1 MILKYVID
9 HVEDSARDP
18 LVILELGDNAQSF
31 VRILESIIDHTRDYG
46 TISSTCVWSS
56 VTYHVLK
63 YWISILKCCIR
74 ARVLSLNSRFHVF
87 F

>member
-31 VRILESIIDHTRDYG
+31 IKILESIIIILETMG
-46 TISSTCVWSS
+46 QS
-56 VTYHVLK
+56 HVLV
-63 YWISILKCCIR
+63 CGQ
-74 ARVLSLNSRFHVF
+74 V
-87 F
+87 

>member
-31 VRILESIIDHTRDYG
+31 VKILESIMDHTRDYG
-46 TISSTCVWSS
+46 TISRTCVWSS
-56 VTYHVLK
+56 VIYHVLK
-63 YWISILKCCIR
+63 Y
-74 ARVLSLNSRFHVF
+74 
-87 F
+87 